1 MKNIVKI
8 GLTTCLVFLMSG
20 CYDEKSRM
28 VQMNLMMNWFIV
40 FAYLIP
46 LIIASLYQFKVKNSK
61 WYVSILI
68 AILTHIVYAVLTLI
82 CTALTFDEIVQIL
95 Y

>member
-8 GLTTCLVFLMSG
+8 GFV
-20 CYDEKSRM
+20 
-28 VQMNLMMNWFIV
+28 I

-46 LIIASLYQFKVKNSK
+46 LIMASLYQFKVKNSK

-68 AILTHIVYAVLTLI
+68 AILTHIIWAVLTLFG
-82 CTALTFDEIVQIL
+82 LGFTFDEIVQIL

>member
-8 GLTTCLVFLMSG
+8 VFTVCLILGFSG
-20 CYDEKSRM
+20 CYNEGSRM
-28 VQMNLMMNWFIV
+28 IQMNLMMNWFVV

-46 LIIASLYQFKVKNSK
+46 LIIASFYQFKVKNSK

-68 AILTHIVYAVLTLI
+68 AILTHIVYAILTLI